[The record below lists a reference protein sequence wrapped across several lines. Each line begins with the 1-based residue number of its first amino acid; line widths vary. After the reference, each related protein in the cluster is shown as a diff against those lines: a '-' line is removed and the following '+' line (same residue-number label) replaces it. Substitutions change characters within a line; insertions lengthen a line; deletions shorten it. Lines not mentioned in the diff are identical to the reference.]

1 MLGLLN
7 LKIVFKDEYEKL
19 VEEWEV
25 QNRSIDIQA
34 ALLNKQDKIINE
46 FKKEQA
52 ELEQLIKNVK
62 ENHAKSVKK
71 YEGEKAYLQI
81 QLEEA
86 KAKYEEVEKLRR
98 SYAGKNG
105 GYVKQIHKL
114 EAQINDLE
122 GQVKKLEETNEFLKK
137 HRRAPNIEEIKDY
150 ELRRLR
156 NKKAS

>member
-1 MLGLLN
+1 MLGLFN

-19 VEEWEV
+19 VEDWEV
-25 QNRSIDIQA
+25 QNKSIDTQA
-34 ALLNKQDKIINE
+34 ALINRQGKRIGE
-46 FKKEQA
+46 YIK
-52 ELEQLIKNVK
+52 ELEATEQRIADMKNTYEK
-62 ENHAKSVKK
+62 EIEKFTTK
-71 YEGEKAYLQI
+71 YLATEDK
-81 QLEEA
+81 
-86 KAKYEEVEKLRR
+86 RR
-98 SYAGKNG
+98 TAAGKNG

-122 GQVKKLEETNEFLKK
+122 EQVKKLEETNEFLKK

>member
-7 LKIVFKDEYEKL
+7 LKIVFKDDYEKL
-19 VEEWEV
+19 VEDWEK
-25 QNRSIDIQA
+25 QNKEIDQQRTIIKGLKKRHDEEVHFNEKEIK
-34 ALLNKQDKIINE
+34 LLQE
-46 FKKEQA
+46 RLEQA
-52 ELEQLIKNVK
+52 D
-62 ENHAKSVKK
+62 KK
-71 YEGEKAYLQI
+71 YKKTEDK
-81 QLEEA
+81 
-86 KAKYEEVEKLRR
+86 RR
-98 SYAGKNG
+98 TAAGKNG

-122 GQVKKLEETNEFLKK
+122 EQVKKLEETNEFLKK